1 MKSVFSLIL
10 LTGALAVLATPAHAD
25 DELVLLPGQGE
36 LRDRA
41 DRERFKAERLKPGA
55 GLFISFDSD
64 SDGAVTPME
73 IDAGIPLAFD
83 SADANADGYLTALEQ
98 QDWAASLPT
107 RDDSLANPVRFD
119 PNLDRRV
126 NLTEFT
132 SVISGLGEDYAD
144 EETGNVLVSSLKAP
158 KPERPERGEQL
169 ETLRDRVR
177 QGGPAQRERANN
189 S

>member
-1 MKSVFSLIL
+1 MKFILKSMLIA
-10 LTGALAVLATPAHAD
+10 GAIAAQTSPAIAE

-36 LRDRA
+36 LRDKV

-64 SDGAVTPME
+64 ANGAVTPTE
-73 IDAGIPLAFD
+73 IADGIPLAFA
-83 SADANADGYLTALEQ
+83 SADANADGFLTALEQ

-126 NLTEFT
+126 DLSEFT

-144 EETGNVLVSSLKAP
+144 EASGDVLVADLKAE
-158 KPERPERGEQL
+158 KADRPEREDVDD
-169 ETLRDRVR
+169 LRDRLR
-177 QGGPAQRERANN
+177 QGGPLARERANR